1 MLLFVTFFAD
11 RKFYK
16 LLFTGERGKICY
28 FFLLFFTGCNFDKLL
43 FTVEKGQGL
52 YCVCDCAKGELE
64 RVQVDFFPSF
74 FLLLRGRSV
83 TMDDII
89 YVPLRLDFG
98 CMEAP
103 WAGTLLVVFWKVSRL
118 LI

>member
-1 MLLFVTFFAD
+1 VKGVRFVTF
-11 RKFYK
+11 
-16 LLFTGERGKICY
+16 CY
-28 FFLLFFTGCNFDKLL
+28 FFTGCNFDKLL

-52 YCVCDCAKGELE
+52 YCVCDCARGELE

-74 FLLLRGRSV
+74 FLLLKGRSV

-98 CMEAP
+98 YMEAP
-103 WAGTLLVVFWKVSRL
+103 WQELSWLSSGRLVDF
-118 LI
+118 